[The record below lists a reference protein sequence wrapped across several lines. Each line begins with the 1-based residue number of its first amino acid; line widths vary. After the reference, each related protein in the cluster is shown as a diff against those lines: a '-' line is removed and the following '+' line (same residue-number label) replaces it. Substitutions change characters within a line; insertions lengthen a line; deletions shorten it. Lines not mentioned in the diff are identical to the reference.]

1 MKRRDFITLLGS
13 AAATW
18 PLAATKACAHK
29 RADVGFWGLS
39 GIILQRSSLRG
50 VLSFRRKHGRYWAVK
65 RREFTTLLGGA
76 AAE

>member
-1 MKRRDFITLLGS
+1 MGPPVLINGI
-13 AAATW
+13 W
-18 PLAATKACAHK
+18 YKACTHK